1 MGLSSGGC
9 QGREIVKSRRERER
23 ESLELVLSGATVSGK
38 SSPSKFNEI
47 IA

>member
-1 MGLSSGGC
+1 MAGAKEERLLKAG
-9 QGREIVKSRRERER
+9 QRER